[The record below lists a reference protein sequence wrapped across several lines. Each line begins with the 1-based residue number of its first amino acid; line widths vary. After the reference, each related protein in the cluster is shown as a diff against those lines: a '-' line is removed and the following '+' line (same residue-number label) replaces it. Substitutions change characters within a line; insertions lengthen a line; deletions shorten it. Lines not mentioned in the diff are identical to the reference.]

1 MLKKCCPIL
10 LSFLLVLSFSL
21 VIQADTPITNVS
33 TLASNSTV
41 YDTNYYL
48 LNSGDFTINN
58 TSMINISSNSPLN
71 SLRIDNENTNLD
83 VTARG
88 SVGIYVKNF
97 VLGKNGGTLKSFG
110 GTVNYAYGTLTNQG
124 TFIQEGGLIESKGSS
139 SGVSSAH
146 GFLIG
151 DSTASLYG
159 GTIKATA
166 GSNNSHGFV
175 VQTSNFT
182 QYGGLIEANGGSATN
197 TLATSTYGF
206 SMVSS
211 ANTFYQLGGKIVAT
225 GGSGDHGVGLHS
237 LSKIIQEDG
246 IIEARGGSGTQSYG
260 MYLLVSSTSTASSS
274 GGLIQNNG
282 LIVASGGDGSIAYGL
297 TFISNST
304 YSYSATIDLIQND
317 GRLEA
322 SGGSLASSYGLYLYS
337 YSSNTGASIATLKQN
352 GGTIIATGGT
362 YRESTGITFTA
373 IGSNSISRFIQ
384 EDGIVEA
391 SAGPGITGSLGM
403 QFYSLQSGTNE
414 LIQNNGTI
422 TAKGGVTGESNM
434 GISFLTRNSVN
445 YNSSNNLTQNDGTI
459 NAMGGDGDYSH
470 GIHLLSD
477 NSGTGSGNSTNTI
490 IQNGGLMQLTGG
502 SGLSAS
508 GMVVK
513 SASTAT
519 NTGITKS
526 TFTQNGGTIVAFGGT
541 GNYSNGLNLIGDAYS
556 STTFIQEG
564 GMIFATGNGADTF
577 GISLNNSSMIQ
588 NDGTIVARGGSGL
601 DSAGILAIQ
610 SSAITQNGGI
620 LYALGGDSESSYGI
634 YTNSSSIIQTG
645 GTIVASGGAGSDSYG
660 ILGDNYSTLSFAGHL
675 EILRES
681 VAASIFTDSL
691 LTLKEDSILE
701 LVVDLAKSSTLA
713 SGNILA
719 GRVNIEE
726 TGLGATLSPW
736 LKNTYKL
743 SKGDSMAVNFI
754 EIIPTSSSVITG
766 EFVTLTPTITMDYTA
781 ALISSDKIYQ
791 LSITRAYTPKEAFE
805 NENNSGG
812 SISQSDIDFVD
823 RLYEYLLENGENADN
838 LPLVELLDRID
849 NSPRIADALDVLDDL
864 ITSVPNNQIVKW
876 DDNISRAFSDSQLS
890 LNNKMDLLS
899 SLKNL
904 FWVDIVASFGKH
916 GDTNEIFAGAAIG
929 YVTKNNNVSYGLEIK
944 FLDGDLET
952 NEPFS
957 HKSSLSLLAAINYN
971 FYKSNLWSPKV
982 NISVGYAFGIISNKI
997 SQNAFRASL
1006 KVSNVFTLTD
1016 KIFIEPIVGVDYT
1029 PILFGGYSYESSPN
1043 VISDMPTTSLDSLNA
1058 TLGGNIGFNL
1068 SEAFSAKVRGFVA
1081 YELFDIE
1088 RRGGSENIL
1097 ALFVS
1102 NQSRFSWGLGV
1113 DAMYSMPSRGIAF
1126 DTSYTLY
1133 VHNDYISHH
1142 IKFGFDLIF

>member
-1 MLKKCCPIL
+1 MLKKCYPVL

-33 TLASNSTV
+33 TLANNSTV

-58 TSMINISSNSPLN
+58 TSIINIYSSSPIN
-71 SLRIDNENTNLD
+71 SLRIDNASTNLD
-83 VTARG
+83 IAARG
-88 SVGIYVKNF
+88 SVGLYVKNF

-110 GTVNYAYGTLTNQG
+110 GTVNNAYGMLTNDG
-124 TFIQEGGLIESKGSS
+124 TFIQEGGSIESTGSTT
-139 SGVSSAH
+139 GVSAAH
-146 GFLIG
+146 GFLIS
-151 DSTASLYG
+151 DSTASLYD

-166 GSNNSHGFV
+166 GSNRSHGFV

-182 QYGGLIEANGGSATN
+182 QYGGLIEANGGSNIN

-206 SMVSS
+206 SLVSS
-211 ANTFYQLGGKIVAT
+211 DNTFSQLGGKIVAT
-225 GGSGDHGVGLHS
+225 GGSGDHGIGLHS
-237 LSKIIQEDG
+237 HSRIIQEDG
-246 IIEARGGSGTQSYG
+246 IIEARGGSGTESYG
-260 MYLLVSSTSTASSS
+260 MYLLVSSTSTAPNS

-282 LIVASGGDGSIAYGL
+282 LIVASGGDGSVAYGL
-297 TFISNST
+297 TLISNST
-304 YSYSATIDLIQND
+304 SSHAATINFVQNN
-317 GRLEA
+317 GRIEA

-337 YSSNTGASIATLKQN
+337 YSSSTGASRATLTQN

-362 YRESTGITFTA
+362 FKESNGITFTA
-373 IGSNSISRFIQ
+373 IGANSISSFIQ
-384 EDGIVEA
+384 VDGIFEA
-391 SAGPGITGSLGM
+391 YGGEGITGSLGM
-403 QFYSLQSGTNE
+403 QFYSLQNGTNE
-414 LIQNNGTI
+414 LIQNKGTI
-422 TAKGGVTGESNM
+422 TARGGDSGESNL
-434 GISFLTRNSVN
+434 GISFLTRNTGN
-445 YNSSNNLTQNDGTI
+445 YNSSNRLTQNDGTI
-459 NAMGGDGDYSH
+459 VATGGNGDYSH
-470 GIHLLSD
+470 GLHLLSD
-477 NSGTGSGNSTNTI
+477 NSGTGSGNSINTI
-490 IQNGGLMQLTGG
+490 VQNDGLMRLTGG
-502 SGLSAS
+502 SGLSSS
-508 GMVVK
+508 GMVVR
-513 SASTAT
+513 STST
-519 NTGITKS
+519 SNHSGITSS

-601 DSAGILAIQ
+601 DSAGISAIQ
-610 SSAITQNGGI
+610 SGTITQNGGI
-620 LYALGGDSESSYGI
+620 LYALGGNSESSYGI
-634 YTNSSSIIQTG
+634 YTNASTIMQMA
-645 GTIVASGGAGSDSYG
+645 GTIFASGGTGTDSYG
-660 ILGDNYSTLSFAGHL
+660 ILGDNFSTLSFAGHL
-675 EILRES
+675 EISRES
-681 VAASIFTDSL
+681 VAASIFTNSL
-691 LTLKEDSILE
+691 LTLKTGSILE

-713 SGNILA
+713 SGNIIA

-743 SKGDSMAVNFI
+743 SKGGSMAVNFI
-754 EIIPTSSSVITG
+754 EIIPASPNVITG
-766 EFVTLTPTITMDYTA
+766 EFATLTPTITMDYTA
-781 ALISSDKIYQ
+781 ALISGDKIYQ

-823 RLYEYLLENGENADN
+823 RLYKYLVANGENIDN

-849 NSPRIADALDVLDDL
+849 NSPRIADALDVLDEL
-864 ITSVPNNQIVKW
+864 TISVPKNQIVKW
-876 DDNISRAFSDSQLS
+876 DDTISRAFNDSQFS

-929 YVTKNNNVSYGLEIK
+929 YVTKNNNVSYGLEVK

-957 HKSSLSLLAAINYN
+957 NKSSFSLLAAINYN
-971 FYKSNLWSPKV
+971 LHKSSLWNPKV

-1006 KVSNVFTLTD
+1006 KISNIFTLTD
-1016 KIFIEPIVGVDYT
+1016 KIFIEPIVGVEYT

-1097 ALFVS
+1097 ALFVL

-1133 VHNDYISHH
+1133 VRNDYISHH
-1142 IKFGFDLIF
+1142 IKFGFNLIF